1 LIAVASGIND
11 VKDKSSESE
20 QRGECGCDFDSKGI
34 ARYIP
39 GLTDMTNGSQAH
51 KTLFCQTFI
60 ETHRRFTPAELP
72 WPTLDRTSIDRLRS
86 IPFWSVALA
95 AERNAGYMVT
105 KFAQKVTDP
114 ILREALAMQGVE
126 ETRHAN
132 LLEVMLQHYEIAV
145 ADLGIAPQPATERS
159 FLDFGYEECIDSFFG
174 FGIFGLARQIQLF
187 VPELTDIFEVVLLE
201 EARHV
206 TFFVNWIAYERIRR
220 GRGFAPFQ
228 AYCTLLGYVRA
239 VNRIATTFAPTAG
252 SDGMKTQG
260 VGFGAEGA
268 FAMFDDV
275 TWRSFLQSCVDG
287 NAHYMAAMPPAL
299 LKPSFLSTLAK
310 IAIASP
316 VPSFGPKL
324 GRRSAGKRQP
334 ATAA

>member
-1 LIAVASGIND
+1 
-11 VKDKSSESE
+11 
-20 QRGECGCDFDSKGI
+20 
-34 ARYIP
+34 
-39 GLTDMTNGSQAH
+39 MTNGSHAH

-60 ETHRRFTPAELP
+60 NSHRTFEPSELP
-72 WPTLDRTSIDRLRS
+72 WPTLDEASIDRLRS

-105 KFAQKVTDP
+105 EFAQKITDP
-114 ILREALAMQGVE
+114 EIRDALAMQGIE
-126 ETRHAN
+126 ESRHAR
-132 LLEVMLQHYEIAV
+132 LLDVMLRHYGISVSEI
-145 ADLGIAPQPATERS
+145 DIGPQSATERA

-174 FGIFGLARQIQLF
+174 FGIFGLAQQIQLF

-220 GRGFAPFQ
+220 GRGFLPFQ
-228 AYCTLLGYVRA
+228 AYCTVLGYVRA
-239 VNRIATTFAPTAG
+239 VRRIVTTFAPPASNG
-252 SDGMKTQG
+252 GMKTQG

-287 NAHYMAAMPPAL
+287 NAYYLGAMPSQL
-299 LKPSFLSTLAK
+299 LKPTLLGTLAK
-310 IAIASP
+310 VAITLP
-316 VPSFGPKL
+316 IPSFGPKL
-324 GRRSAGKRQP
+324 GADFARKRTPPTTVVKDLAAGNRVQP
-334 ATAA
+334 DFAGAR